1 MDRYAG
7 KPFLRLLDS
16 YFLDVIGQLSE
27 EQDEALAA
35 MQPRLAQV
43 YGDEGT
49 LQDMVAAQMQ
59 SRRAWTTRCAGSG
72 QATWST
78 ARPTACLQT
87 PTSLWSRSSTRTFR
101 GSNRPALRE
110 P

>member
-27 EQDEALAA
+27 EQDEALVA

-43 YGDEGT
+43 YGDEGSW
-49 LQDMVAAQMQ
+49 QNMVAAQMQ
-59 SRRAWTTRCAGSG
+59 FPPSLDDQVRRFWAGYLEHCKANG
-72 QATWST
+72 M
-78 ARPTACLQT
+78 
-87 PTSLWSRSSTRTFR
+87 
-101 GSNRPALRE
+101 PADPNGFVVSFIDQNFPGIE
-110 P
+110 

>member
-27 EQDEALAA
+27 EQDEALVA

-43 YGDEGT
+43 YGDEGSW
-49 LQDMVAAQMQ
+49 QDMVAAQMQ
-59 SRRAWTTRCAGSG
+59 FPPRLDEQVRRFWAGYLEHCKANG
-72 QATWST
+72 M
-78 ARPTACLQT
+78 
-87 PTSLWSRSSTRTFR
+87 
-101 GSNRPALRE
+101 PADPNE
-110 P
+110 FVVSFIDQNFPGIE